1 MLKVSLHLLSL
12 LTVIYMMRNFIYI
25 LLLSLTFSACSK
37 YQQVLKSPDL
47 DHKFTMA
54 KQYYEEEQY
63 FKALPIFDELNT
75 LYRGTAKAEEVYY
88 YLAYTHYGLSDNLLA
103 GYHFR
108 NFALTFPNS
117 KHTEEMS
124 YMNAYCYYLE
134 SPSYSLDASHTLQ
147 AINELQ
153 YFIDRYP
160 SSEKVSESNK
170 LIDELREKLEQK
182 AYHIAKLYYDTED
195 YKSAIVSLKNV
206 LIDYPDTD
214 FSEEIYFFILDANH
228 LLASN
233 SVSSKQKE
241 RLGSTI
247 SAYHQFVDKFEN
259 SEKLKDAESIY
270 NKANK
275 QLEKLK

>member
-1 MLKVSLHLLSL
+1 MKNFYNILFVS
-12 LTVIYMMRNFIYI
+12 II
-25 LLLSLTFSACSK
+25 LSACGK
-37 YQQVLKSPDL
+37 YQQVLKSTDL
-47 DHKFTMA
+47 EHKFEMA
-54 KQYYEEEQY
+54 KKYYDEEQY

-75 LYRGTAKAEEVYY
+75 LYRGTTKAEEVYY
-88 YLAYTHYGLSDNLLA
+88 YLAYTHYGLSENLVA

-117 KHTEEMS
+117 KYAEEMA
-124 YMNAYCYYLE
+124 YMNAYCYYKE
-134 SPSYSLDASHTLQ
+134 SPIYSLDASNTLQ

-160 SSEKVSESNK
+160 TSEKVSESNK

-182 AYHIAKLYYDTED
+182 AFHVAKLYYDTED

-214 FSEEIYFFILDANH
+214 FSEEIYFLILDANH

-241 RLGSTI
+241 RWGSTI
-247 SAYHQFVDKFEN
+247 GAYHQFVDKFEN

-270 NKANK
+270 DKANK

>member
-1 MLKVSLHLLSL
+1 MS
-12 LTVIYMMRNFIYI
+12 I
-25 LLLSLTFSACSK
+25 TFNACSK
-37 YQQVLKSPDL
+37 YQQVLKSSDL
-47 DHKFTMA
+47 EFKLETA
-54 KQYYEEEQY
+54 KKYYDEEQF

-75 LYRGTAKAEEVYY
+75 LYRGTSKAEEVYY
-88 YLAYTHYGLSDNLLA
+88 YLAFTHYGLSENLVA

-117 KHTEEMS
+117 KHAEEMA

-160 SSEKVSESNK
+160 SSNKIPESNK

-182 AYHIAKLYYDTED
+182 SFHIAKLYYDTED

-214 FSEEIYFFILDANH
+214 FSEEIHFLILDANH

-241 RLGSTI
+241 RWGNTI
-247 SAYHQFVDKFEN
+247 GAYHQFVDKFEN
-259 SEKLKDAESIY
+259 SEKIKDAESIY

>member
-1 MLKVSLHLLSL
+1 MKNL
-12 LTVIYMMRNFIYI
+12 FYI
-25 LLLSLTFSACSK
+25 LLISITFSACSK
-37 YQQVLKSPDL
+37 YQQVLKSTDL
-47 DHKFTMA
+47 EHKFEMA
-54 KQYYEEEQY
+54 KKYYDEEQY

-75 LYRGTAKAEEVYY
+75 LYRGTSKAEEVYY
-88 YLAYTHYGLSDNLLA
+88 YLAYTHYGLSENLVA

-117 KHTEEMS
+117 KHAEEMA

-134 SPSYSLDASHTLQ
+134 SPSYSLDASHTFE

-160 SSEKVSESNK
+160 SSDKISESNK

-182 AYHIAKLYYDTED
+182 AYNIARLYYDTED

-206 LIDYPDTD
+206 LLDYPDTD
-214 FSEEIYFFILDANH
+214 FSEEIHFLILDANH

-241 RLGSTI
+241 RWGSTI
-247 SAYHQFVDKFEN
+247 GAYHQFVDKFQN

>member
-1 MLKVSLHLLSL
+1 
-12 LTVIYMMRNFIYI
+12 
-25 LLLSLTFSACSK
+25 
-37 YQQVLKSPDL
+37 VLKSSDL
-47 DHKFTMA
+47 DYKFETA
-54 KQYYEEEQY
+54 KKYYDDEQYY
-63 FKALPIFDELNT
+63 KALPIFDELNT

-88 YLAYTHYGLSDNLLA
+88 YLAYTHYGLSENLVA

-108 NFALTFPNS
+108 NFALTFPSS
-117 KHTEEMS
+117 KHTEEMV

-134 SPSYSLDASHTLQ
+134 SPSYSLDVSNTLQ

-160 SSEKVSESNK
+160 SSDKVSQSNK
-170 LIDELREKLEQK
+170 LIDELRNKLELK

-214 FSEEIYFFILDANH
+214 FSEEIHFLILDANH
-228 LLASN
+228 LLATN

-241 RLGSTI
+241 RWGATI
-247 SAYHQFVDKFEN
+247 SAFHQFVDKFEN
-259 SEKLKDAESIY
+259 SEKINDAESIY
-270 NKANK
+270 NNANK